1 MDSLGWAGLEPAQ
14 GWNENSSLGL
24 SIPFTKLGQASAHPN
39 EAMNS
44 IKRMKLTGAAFWFRA
59 TLSPCSGPGSLS
71 LSFGEWS
78 RKFVVSQGDFCRLA
92 IWGFEFPFS
101 NKVSP

>member
-24 SIPFTKLGQASAHPN
+24 SIPFTKLGQVSAHPN

-44 IKRMKLTGAAFWFRA
+44 INVLRLTGHATDGFLRLYCRA
-59 TLSPCSGPGSLS
+59 RV
-71 LSFGEWS
+71 S
-78 RKFVVSQGDFCRLA
+78 RQVRYDVRPQEASDG
-92 IWGFEFPFS
+92 
-101 NKVSP
+101 

>member
-24 SIPFTKLGQASAHPN
+24 SIPFTKLGQVSAHPN

-44 IKRMKLTGAAFWFRA
+44 INRLHLTGAKSIG
-59 TLSPCSGPGSLS
+59 L
-71 LSFGEWS
+71 
-78 RKFVVSQGDFCRLA
+78 
-92 IWGFEFPFS
+92 
-101 NKVSP
+101 

>member
-24 SIPFTKLGQASAHPN
+24 SIPFTKLGQVSAHPN

-44 IKRMKLTGAAFWFRA
+44 INVMQLTGPA
-59 TLSPCSGPGSLS
+59 
-71 LSFGEWS
+71 
-78 RKFVVSQGDFCRLA
+78 
-92 IWGFEFPFS
+92 
-101 NKVSP
+101 

>member
-44 IKRMKLTGAAFWFRA
+44 IKGAAVDRAGMMAFRRMK
-59 TLSPCSGPGSLS
+59 SS
-71 LSFGEWS
+71 
-78 RKFVVSQGDFCRLA
+78 
-92 IWGFEFPFS
+92 
-101 NKVSP
+101 